1 MYTWSPTGHLA
12 IKDLGIVQ
20 SALWEARPKW
30 YNLGLQL
37 GAAVDD
43 LDVIKR
49 TNLQNDDECLTD
61 LFRQWLRR
69 ADPQPTWEAIEKA
82 L

>member
-37 GAAVDD
+37 GVAVDD
-43 LDVIKR
+43 LDVIK
-49 TNLQNDDECLTD
+49 
-61 LFRQWLRR
+61 
-69 ADPQPTWEAIEKA
+69 
-82 L
+82 